1 MTNILLIDDDKEFC
15 QLLKE
20 FFDTE
25 DMNVT
30 FAHDGKSGVD
40 AVLKGHSDAVVLDIM
55 MPPPNGIEVLKQV
68 RPQSNVPII
77 MLTARGEDIDRIVGL
92 ELGADD
98 YLSKPC
104 NPRELL
110 ARIRAV
116 LRRTQASNTDQPEI
130 INVGVVA
137 LDTGTRTVT
146 VEGELVELTST
157 QFSVLEQLMRNAG
170 KVITKQELTEK
181 VLDRKLDSF
190 DRSIDMHV
198 SNIRKMLNR
207 SSEKKHINT
216 IRNVGYQFILE
227 QE

>member
-1 MTNILLIDDDKEFC
+1 MTTILLIDDDKEFC
-15 QLLKE
+15 LLLKE
-20 FFDTE
+20 FFKIE
-25 DMNVT
+25 DMEVT
-30 FAHDGKSGVD
+30 FAHDGKAGIEAMQAARHDV
-40 AVLKGHSDAVVLDIM
+40 VVLDIM
-55 MPPPNGIEVLKQV
+55 MPPPNGIEVLKKV

-116 LRRTQASNTDQPEI
+116 LRRTQLSNTEQPEV
-130 INVGVVA
+130 INAGQVT
-137 LDTGTRTVT
+137 LNTGTRTIT
-146 VEGELVELTST
+146 VNGKLIELTST
-157 QFSVLEQLMRNAG
+157 QFSVLEQLMRHAG
-170 KVITKQELTEK
+170 KVITKEDLTEK

-198 SNIRKMLNR
+198 SNIRKVLNR
-207 SSEKKHINT
+207 NSEIQHIKT
-216 IRNVGYQFILE
+216 IRNVGYQFVLE

>member
-20 FFDTE
+20 FFETE
-25 DMNVT
+25 DMKVT

-40 AVLKGHSDAVVLDIM
+40 AVLKNLSDVVILDIM

-68 RPQSNVPII
+68 RPKSNVPII

-116 LRRTQASNTDQPEI
+116 LRRTQALNTANPEI
-130 INVGVVA
+130 INVGIVA

-146 VEGELVELTST
+146 VEGKLVELTST

-170 KVITKQELTEK
+170 KVITKEELTEK

-198 SNIRKMLNR
+198 SNIRKILNR
-207 SSEKKHINT
+207 GSDKKYIKT
-216 IRNVGYQFILE
+216 IRNVGYQFVLE